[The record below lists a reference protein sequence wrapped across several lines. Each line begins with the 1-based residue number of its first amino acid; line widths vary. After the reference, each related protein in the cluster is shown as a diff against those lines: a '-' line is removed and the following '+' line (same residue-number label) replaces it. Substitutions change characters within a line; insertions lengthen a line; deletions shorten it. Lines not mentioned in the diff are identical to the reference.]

1 MASASGGIMPEN
13 GTPTIR
19 VESGGPYRVSGN
31 VPLARTA
38 QVETEYEEPIDWAP
52 FEPLDVDAE
61 YALCRCGHSAS
72 KPFCDD
78 SCQSLTWDSA
88 ETADRAPRAA
98 RARVF
103 VGKGLVMTDDHSLC
117 THAGFCG
124 DRFTSVW
131 QMIKHTDDPA
141 IRERMKA
148 MIDRCPS
155 GTLAHALDQESPNDE
170 PVFEKGIGVIKD
182 GPFWIRGGIPVE
194 SEDGSPYEVR
204 NRMTLCRCGNSSNK
218 PFCDG
223 SHWETG
229 FQDG

>member
-1 MASASGGIMPEN
+1 MPED
-13 GTPTIR
+13 GSPTIR
-19 VESGGPYRVSGN
+19 VESGGPYRVSGS
-31 VPLARTA
+31 VPLSRTA
-38 QVETEYEEPIDWAP
+38 QVETAYEEPVDWAP
-52 FEPLDVDAE
+52 LEPLSADAD
-61 YALCRCGHSAS
+61 YALCRCGRSDA

-78 SCQSLTWDSA
+78 TCVNLTWESS
-88 ETADRAPRAA
+88 ETADPAPRAT

-103 VGKGLVMTDDHSLC
+103 VGEGVVMTDDHSLC

-131 QMIKHTDDPA
+131 QMVRHTDDPA

-155 GTLAHALDQESPNDE
+155 GTLAHAADVEAANDE
-170 PVFEKGIGVIKD
+170 PVFEKGICVIRD
-182 GPFWIRGGIPVE
+182 GPLWVRGGIPVE
-194 SEDGSPYEVR
+194 SADGTAYEVR
-204 NRMTLCRCGNSSNK
+204 NRMTLCRCGNSGNK

-229 FQDG
+229 FREG